1 MQELAISAVGVDD
14 HSKRHFTGMQ
24 CRAVQCSAFFP
35 APPPGLSVL
44 RYIQPTTFHPKMC
57 PREEIL
63 CAQNVLCRVI
73 KFKRNVQQLKLD
85 QTSFNQSF
93 SKIKSLVVI
102 SVSSQVHHSDKILYS
117 VLAFKFNAI
126 QSKAL
131 AVQQKYIAFSELQCS
146 IECYGIVLCCLF
158 QLLDEKDCTKVHL
171 KCSVV

>member
-1 MQELAISAVGVDD
+1 MAPATFKWLRSVFWLWDKYQIHFQNTLGRSEWWRWCIKSRLWPFWLDSRIAWLQELAISAVGVDD

-63 CAQNVLCRVI
+63 CAQNVLCSVI

-93 SKIKSLVVI
+93 SKIKSLVMI
-102 SVSSQVHHSDKILYS
+102 SVSSQVHHSDNIL
-117 VLAFKFNAI
+117 
-126 QSKAL
+126 
-131 AVQQKYIAFSELQCS
+131 
-146 IECYGIVLCCLF
+146 
-158 QLLDEKDCTKVHL
+158 
-171 KCSVV
+171 